1 VELSTI
7 KEKKAKRDDPLSEV
21 SNKGILSIKFGKF
34 RSIYSLPNLNGE
46 KKEEK
51 NFGRL
56 EN

>member
-1 VELSTI
+1 LSTI

-34 RSIYSLPNLNGE
+34 SSIYSLPNLNGE